1 MKTKLVMLSIAALAL
16 FAAGC
21 DEGPKEGAT
30 APAPTESAAAAA
42 VIADQDLATEADFDD
57 EAEKE
62 ITPATYKSEL
72 DSLDKEIAAE

>member
-1 MKTKLVMLSIAALAL
+1 VKTKLVMLSIAALAL

-21 DEGPKEGAT
+21 DEGSKEGAA
-30 APAPTESAAAAA
+30 APAPSQSAAPA

-62 ITPATYKSEL
+62 ITPATYKTEL